1 MKVFEVAS
9 AGAPAREAERPTP
22 ELTGTEVLVR
32 VTHSG
37 VCHSD
42 VHCAEGFFDM
52 GDAGKAPIDTLG
64 MEFPL
69 VLGHEIV
76 GEITAV
82 GPDSALTPGTE
93 KFIVFPWI
101 GCGTCGACAEDRENY
116 CTGKRRNLS
125 LQQDGGFA
133 REVWVPHER
142 YLIPVGDLDPSW
154 AATLA
159 CSGLTGYAAVS
170 KALTTEVDRPIAVI
184 GTGGVGLS
192 AVVLLRAR
200 GHRNVVAADVSED
213 SLKNAQA
220 AGATST
226 VLTTGDDPVKD
237 IVEAGG
243 GKLAAVIDFVNNTA
257 TSSIALGTLG
267 TGGKLVSVGLFG
279 GQLAFPTTVV
289 ALQQLKIEGNFVGSL
304 PELRELIDL
313 AKSTRLPQLPI
324 TEKPLEAAEVNAALT
339 AIEEGTVSGR
349 TVLVAD

>member
-9 AGAPAREAERPTP
+9 PGAPAQEVDRPTP
-22 ELTGTEVLVR
+22 ELAGKEVLVR

-42 VHCAEGFFDM
+42 LHCAEGYFDM
-52 GDAGKAPIDTLG
+52 GDAGKAPVETLG
-64 MEFPL
+64 MAFPL

-76 GEITAV
+76 GEVTAI
-82 GPDSALTPGTE
+82 GPDARLTPGEE
-93 KFIVFPWI
+93 KYIVFPWI
-101 GCGTCGACAEDRENY
+101 GCGSCGACQEDRENS
-116 CTGKRRNLS
+116 CTGARRNIS
-125 LQQDGGFA
+125 LQKDGGFA
-133 REVWVPHER
+133 REVWLPDER

-159 CSGLTGYAAVS
+159 CSGLTGYSAVT
-170 KALTTEVDRPIAVI
+170 KALTSEVDRPIAVI

-192 AVVLLRAR
+192 AVVLLKAR
-200 GHRNVVAADVSED
+200 GHKNIVAADVSED
-213 SLKNAQA
+213 SLKNAKA

-226 VLTTGDDPVKD
+226 VLTTGEDPVKD

-279 GQLAFPTTVV
+279 GQLAFPTTLI

-304 PELRELIDL
+304 PELRDLVDL
-313 AKSTRLPQLPI
+313 AKSTELPQLPI
-324 TEKPLEAAEVNAALT
+324 TEKPLEADEVNAALK
-339 AIEEGTVSGR
+339 AIDERTISGR

>member
-9 AGAPAREAERPTP
+9 AGAPAQEAERPTP
-22 ELTGTEVLVR
+22 DLTGTEVLVR

-52 GDAGKAPIDTLG
+52 GDAGKAPIDSLG
-64 MEFPL
+64 MSFPL

-82 GPDSALTPGTE
+82 GPDASLRPGTE
-93 KFIVFPWI
+93 KFIIFPWI
-101 GCGTCGACAEDRENY
+101 GCGECGACAEDRENY
-116 CTGKRRNLS
+116 CTGARRNLS
-125 LQQDGGFA
+125 LQNDGGFA
-133 REVWVPHER
+133 REVWVPDER

-159 CSGLTGYAAVS
+159 CSGLTGYSAVS

-192 AVVLLRAR
+192 AVVLLKAR
-200 GHRNVVAADVSED
+200 GHKNVVAADVSED
-213 SLKNAQA
+213 SLKNAKA

-226 VLTTGDDPVKD
+226 VLTTGDDPVTD
-237 IVEAGG
+237 IIKAGG
-243 GKLAAVIDFVNNTA
+243 GKLAAVIDFVNNTV

-289 ALQQLKIEGNFVGSL
+289 ALQQLKIEGNFVGNL
-304 PELRELIDL
+304 PELRELIEL
-313 AKSTRLPQLPI
+313 AKSTQLPQLPI
-324 TEKPLEAAEVNAALT
+324 TEKPLEADEVNAALT
-339 AIEEGTVSGR
+339 AITEGTISGR